1 MSYSAGPP
9 EIIFS
14 FNFIL
19 QTIGHFFFFSVV
31 FFRVYW
37 FVVADGTSPL
47 SVQHLKIDKD
57 FDFDFRKGT
66 IKKMVDIHNQAPD
79 TVFNLR
85 IELRQVKNISRALKL
100 RLESIIL

>member
-1 MSYSAGPP
+1 VSYSAGPP

-19 QTIGHFFFFSVV
+19 QTIGHIFFFFSVV

-37 FVVADGTSPL
+37 FVVADWTSPL

-57 FDFDFRKGT
+57 FDLDFRKGT
-66 IKKMVDIHNQAPD
+66 IKKMND
-79 TVFNLR
+79 
-85 IELRQVKNISRALKL
+85 
-100 RLESIIL
+100 